1 MSSENGRTGDWN
13 ATRYDKVAD
22 PQTRWGAE
30 VLERLPLEGD
40 ETVLDA
46 GCGTGRVTELLLARL
61 PRGRVVAL
69 DSSAAMLEQA
79 RARLGPLGDR
89 VEYVQADLGRRLPLQ
104 EPVDAVLSTATFH
117 WVMDHDALFQ
127 NLGGVLEPGGWLV
140 AQCGGFGNVAR
151 LLRTAS
157 EVNPG
162 FSRQHN
168 FQTPEATAAR
178 LEASGFTSIETWL
191 SEAPTRFDP
200 GAPFEAFL
208 ETVCLRT
215 FLDELPPDEREPFVK
230 AVAARM
236 PEPVLDYVRL
246 NITARKASAPPISAS
261 S

>member
-1 MSSENGRTGDWN
+1 MSTDRPAGGDWN
-13 ATRYDKVAD
+13 ASKYDRVAD

-69 DSSAAMLEQA
+69 DFSDAMLGEA
-79 RARLGPLGDR
+79 RGRLARFGDQVTY
-89 VEYVQADLGRRLPLQ
+89 VEADLGKPLPIAQ
-104 EPVDAVLSTATFH
+104 PVDAVLSTATFH
-117 WVMDHDALFQ
+117 WVPDHDALFE
-127 NLGGVLEPGGWLV
+127 NLASVLRPGGWLV
-140 AQCGGFGNVAR
+140 AQCGGFGNIATMLRVAR
-151 LLRTAS
+151 
-157 EVNPG
+157 EVHPG
-162 FSRQHN
+162 FSRVHN
-168 FQTPEATAAR
+168 FQAAEATAAR
-178 LEASGFTSIETWL
+178 LAASGFDGIETWL
-191 SEAPTRFDP
+191 SDAPTRFEP

-215 FLDELPPDEREPFVK
+215 FLDELPPDEREPFVQ

-246 NITARKASAPPISAS
+246 NITARRGDASNA
-261 S
+261 